1 MWKQMSLVLEA
12 DYSVWWRRRILGQ
25 PFQADKVAIC
35 LLLQLMAYWAPAC
48 HHALPLSALGTPP
61 QRGGAKGGWGRGVMN
76 EDEERRGE
84 SERMWPEPWG
94 LAKSPSLSAS
104 PAPPSTQPLTGCPSP
119 HNGRLSAEISR
130 YWIPGLEFC
139 PVTMSRQRSM
149 LQGRHTLQVKSWKT
163 IPPFISIKKG
173 RTLPPHSSFFHHLFS
188 FTFLP
193 CIKLEE
199 SCF

>member
-1 MWKQMSLVLEA
+1 MPSCFA
-12 DYSVWWRRRILGQ
+12 
-25 PFQADKVAIC
+25 PFSIR
-35 LLLQLMAYWAPAC
+35 
-48 HHALPLSALGTPP
+48 HTTPV
-61 QRGGAKGGWGRGVMN
+61 RWGKGWGGWGVMN
-76 EDEERRGE
+76 EDEERREEEKRGEERKGEE

-163 IPPFISIKKG
+163 IPPFISITKG
-173 RTLPPHSSFFHHLFS
+173 RTPPSHTLLFFIICFHIS
-188 FTFLP
+188 PVYQTKR
-193 CIKLEE
+193 KLLLIYY
-199 SCF
+199 